1 MNNQGKNNTSVNFS
15 LRLLEIM
22 RRRDLTQKDLATLTD
37 LSQGAVSKYLRGV
50 SLPKSLELY
59 KMSKVLGVPMEWLMG
74 DDEPLCENADDY
86 WHQEAIR
93 LKAKLD
99 MAVSTLQGALQSL
112 TSQNDEI
119 SQYSHLDYYCY
130 HPRHSRIEAMSPS
143 QKFSSTI

>member
-1 MNNQGKNNTSVNFS
+1 MNKQGKNNTSVNFS

-22 RRRDLTQKDLATLTD
+22 KRRDLTQKDLATLTD

-59 KMSKVLGVPMEWLMG
+59 KMSKILGVPMEWLMG

-112 TSQNDEI
+112 TSQ
-119 SQYSHLDYYCY
+119 
-130 HPRHSRIEAMSPS
+130 
-143 QKFSSTI
+143 K